1 VGHIIGPNS
10 MMLEQLV
17 LILAKCFLNSMP
29 QPLERRKSTRIFEST
44 WISVQRNDN
53 MAPLRSE
60 VSIRKIPLGLH
71 LKEYCIFSSNPC
83 KNLSVSSKAT
93 LTQNLV
99 ILLTSLWN
107 LEDWVARTWD
117 PVCEPEPIKSES
129 LAGWVKPPK
138 TSGGFSVEWPVEG
151 VLDRPMAVLT
161 GWLAHSRSVMS
172 ADEITAFRGILLS
185 SFIRFRFGEFAAI
198 SGSIRDPSESLNF
211 FLTQRWFNICFIVYL
226 LDAE

>member
-1 VGHIIGPNS
+1 MSKRSHQSNHDSKKKSNTIFNFCCD
-10 MMLEQLV
+10 LEKL
-17 LILAKCFLNSMP
+17 
-29 QPLERRKSTRIFEST
+29 T
-44 WISVQRNDN
+44 
-53 MAPLRSE
+53 
-60 VSIRKIPLGLH
+60 IPLGLH

-129 LAGWVKPPK
+129 LAGWVKPPN

-198 SGSIRDPSESLNF
+198 SGSIRDPSIRKVMEKF
-211 FLTQRWFNICFIVYL
+211 QY
-226 LDAE
+226 